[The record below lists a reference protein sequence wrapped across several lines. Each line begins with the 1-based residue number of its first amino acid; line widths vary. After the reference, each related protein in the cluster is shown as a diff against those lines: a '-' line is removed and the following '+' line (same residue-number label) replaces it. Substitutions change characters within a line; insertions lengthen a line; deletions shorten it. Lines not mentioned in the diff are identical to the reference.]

1 MSDPIR
7 VVHLIQGLEIGGLEM
22 MVVNFLQRLDRSRF
36 SPIVCCFDTLG
47 DLTSLIT
54 NEGIPVHFV
63 QRQPGVD
70 LAYIFR
76 LASFLRETR
85 PQILHLHNPTAFFY
99 GTLAGKLARVP
110 RIIYTEHG
118 RDFSSSYKVRLV
130 NRILGKLVNQVV
142 TVADYGKHYLMQ
154 REGIAANKI
163 MTIHNGID
171 GVRFAAEYDVK
182 LIRTALGLNMVQ
194 PVIGIVARLDPIK
207 NHAILIKALVM
218 IAQERPDSVLL
229 VIGDGPLR
237 QELESLNA
245 ELGLVDHIQFLGARS
260 DVPELLSA
268 LDVFVLCSNS
278 EGLSLTLAEA
288 SAAGKPIVATDVGG
302 NSEVVEDG
310 MTGIVVPAREPET
323 LATAILKL
331 INDPGLKQRMG
342 EAGRKRFEQ
351 QFTLDSMVTA
361 YQDLYIACLNN

>member
-1 MSDPIR
+1 M
-7 VVHLIQGLEIGGLEM
+7 HLIQGLEIGGLEM

-47 DLTSLIT
+47 DLTSKIT
-54 NEGIPVHFV
+54 DEGIPVHLV
-63 QRQPGVD
+63 QRRPGVD

-76 LASFLRETR
+76 LATFLRETK

-130 NRILGKLVNQVV
+130 NRILGKLVDQVV
-142 TVADYGKHYLMQ
+142 TVAEYGKRYLTE
-154 REGIAANKI
+154 REGIPAGRIIN
-163 MTIHNGID
+163 IHNGID
-171 GVRFAAEYDVK
+171 AGRFAAEYDVTA
-182 LIRTALGLNMVQ
+182 IRTALGLSVDQ
-194 PVIGIVARLDPIK
+194 AVIGIVARLDPIK
-207 NHAILIKALVM
+207 NHALLIKAMVK
-218 IAQERPDSVLL
+218 IAPDKPDTVLL
-229 VIGDGPLR
+229 IIGDGPLR
-237 QELESLNA
+237 QELEALHS
-245 ELGLVDHIQFLGARS
+245 ELGLADHVRFLGARN

-288 SAAGKPIVATDVGG
+288 SAAARPIVATDVGG

-310 MTGIVVPAREPET
+310 VTGIVVPPKDPGA
-323 LATAILKL
+323 LANAILKIL
-331 INDPGLKQRMG
+331 NDPVLKRQMG
-342 EAGRKRFEQ
+342 QAGRKRFEQ
-351 QFTLDSMVTA
+351 QFTLDGMVSA
-361 YQDLYIACLNN
+361 YQDLYIACLNSD